1 MTGAPALPLT
11 CQRDRFDIP
20 REVAYLNAAYMGP
33 LPRATVTAGIAGIQR
48 KAHPWSIAS
57 REFFEVTEQLRSLVA
72 RLLEVTAD
80 DIAIVPSV
88 SYGMGVAAANVPLRR
103 GQRVLMLAEEFP
115 STIYPWREAARR
127 SGAEAVCLPR
137 PADDDWTT
145 AVLAAMDERTG
156 AVAVPVCHWT
166 DGGLLD
172 LARIGDRAR
181 DLGAALA
188 VDATQ
193 SLGALPFDTT
203 RAQPDFLVAAA
214 YKWLL
219 GPYGVSFLY
228 VAPSRQAGEPI
239 EHNWMAR
246 EGSEDFA
253 RLTVYRDGFRA
264 GARRFDMGEV
274 ANFALLPQACA
285 SLELMLEWGAPRIA
299 AYAGALASAL
309 AQAAGALGLT
319 AVAPD
324 RRAPHYLGLRR
335 AGGIPGGLGE
345 ALARERIHV
354 STRGGALRITPHVYN
369 DEADVARCVAALP
382 RALDAA
388 RSAP

>member
-1 MTGAPALPLT
+1 MHAAPRPPLP
-11 CQRDRFDIP
+11 CQREWFDIP
-20 REVAYLNAAYMGP
+20 RDVAYLNAAYMGP
-33 LPRATVTAGIAGIQR
+33 LPRVTVAAGVTGIQR
-48 KAHPWSIAS
+48 KARPWSIAS
-57 REFFEVTEQLRSLVA
+57 REFFEATEQLRALAA
-72 RLLEVTAD
+72 RLTGSVPD
-80 DIAIVPSV
+80 DVAIVPSV
-88 SYGMGVAAANVPLRR
+88 SYGMGVAAANVPLAE
-103 GQRVLMLAEEFP
+103 GQRVLMLDEEFP

-127 SGAEAVCLPR
+127 AGAEAVCLPR
-137 PADDDWTT
+137 PADDDWTA
-145 AVLAAMDERTG
+145 AVLAAMDQRTA

-172 LARIGDRAR
+172 LVRIGERAR
-181 DLGAALA
+181 ELGAALA

-193 SLGALPFDTT
+193 SLGALPFDAA
-203 RAQPDFLVAAA
+203 RVQPDFLVAAA

-219 GPYGVSFLY
+219 GPYGIAFLL
-228 VAPSRQAGEPI
+228 VAPARQGGRPL

-246 EGSEDFA
+246 QGSEDFG
-253 RLTVYRDGFRA
+253 RLTTYRDGFRP

-274 ANFALLPQACA
+274 ANFALLPQASA

-299 AYAGALASAL
+299 AYAGALAGEIVRGTSAL
-309 AQAAGALGLT
+309 GFT

-335 AGGIPGGLGE
+335 AEGIPPALGE
-345 ALARERIHV
+345 ALGRQGVHV

-369 DEADVARCVAALP
+369 DPEDVARLLAALP
-382 RALDAA
+382 RALDAT